1 MLSVEGKIQR
11 EIGRDQNHHGY
22 LAFVIFCHVG
32 IDFIGGCCRTQ
43 PKDIEKIRE
52 IVNRHG

>member
-1 MLSVEGKIQR
+1 VLYVEGKIQR